1 MNIPFRIILL
11 GVVSLAGSPSVFADA
26 ETIRFSG
33 NESSKPPAFTVD
45 GPWLLD
51 WSTRSE
57 FPLLA
62 NFELRLHDSPSGKFI
77 GTITQLE
84 GTGRGLK
91 LFEDAGTYQ
100 LAIVAGNV
108 NWEIEIS
115 EVSQDQASEMK
126 RAAEGGPS
134 LRDSSRQVLRRVR
147 ESSFVEWRAIGDET
161 LLLFSDDGL
170 GWRVS
175 FSPEC
180 PGLESATAISFVAPV
195 TNDDDQYD
203 SILLDNGTRCY
214 FDRVS
219 LMSVE

>member
-1 MNIPFRIILL
+1 MNTHLHTILL
-11 GVVSLAGSPSVFADA
+11 GVVSLVGSAAVFADS

-33 NESSKPPAFTVD
+33 DESSSPPEFTVD

-57 FPLLA
+57 FPMLA
-62 NFELRLHDSPSGKFI
+62 NFEMRLHDVSSGEFI
-77 GTITQLE
+77 GTVAQLE

-100 LAIVAGNV
+100 VSVVGNNV

-115 EVSQDQASEMK
+115 EVSQDEAGQMK
-126 RAAEGGPS
+126 RAAKGRPS
-134 LRDSSRQVLRRVR
+134 LQDSSQMVLRRVR
-147 ESSFVEWRAIGDET
+147 ESSFVEWRPTDDET

-180 PGLESATAISFVAPV
+180 PGLKSANAISFVAPV
-195 TNDDDQYD
+195 TNVDNQYD
-203 SILLDNGTRCY
+203 SILLDDGTRCY
-214 FDRVS
+214 FHRVA
-219 LMSVE
+219 LLAVE

>member
-1 MNIPFRIILL
+1 MKIRFRMILL

-33 NESSKPPAFTVD
+33 DDSSKPPAFTVD

-62 NFELRLHDSPSGKFI
+62 NFELRLHDSLSRKFI

-100 LAIVAGNV
+100 LVIVASNV
-108 NWEIEIS
+108 NWDIEIS
-115 EVSQDQASEMK
+115 EVSQVQAGQMK
-126 RAAEGGPS
+126 RAAEGGPA
-134 LRDSSRQVLRRVR
+134 LRDPSRQVLRRVR
-147 ESSFVEWRAIGDET
+147 ESSFAEWRAIDDET

-180 PGLESATAISFVAPV
+180 TGLKSATAISFVAPV
-195 TNDDDQYD
+195 TNDDDQYN

-219 LMSVE
+219 LMTVE